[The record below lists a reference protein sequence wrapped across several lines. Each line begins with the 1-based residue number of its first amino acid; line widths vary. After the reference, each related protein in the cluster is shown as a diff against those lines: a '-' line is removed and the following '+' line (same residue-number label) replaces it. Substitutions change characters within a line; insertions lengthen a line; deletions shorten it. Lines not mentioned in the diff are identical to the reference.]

1 MFDPFES
8 LSGTQQPV
16 DGSVPKYRSAAVA
29 RMLCMPVSTLRIWER
44 RYRVTSPTT
53 TPSGHRLYSAAEV
66 QRLALLKQLTG
77 VGHAIGSIANL
88 DMVGLRRVAA
98 THMQSMNMA
107 QPVADATVPWSVA
120 VVGDGLV
127 QRLQRPELVRQ
138 LGRRIEVAVSF
149 GGIAEAAQGRCERP
163 VDTLLVQ
170 AAGLHLKWLPQLQK
184 AIDILSVRHVLVCYG
199 YGTKLAINAFEALGV
214 VLLRSASVD
223 RDLAKVLCNIEAQ
236 ASTESASEQNA
247 SAENLLNSS
256 VQQLAMIKRPDG
268 SKSQEISA
276 TDESLFAALVNTDPP
291 APSRYHPAT
300 LVEMAS
306 LSTTL
311 SCECPGHVAQL
322 LTLLTEFET
331 YSAECVQLYRTDAD
345 VHTYLQYTAGRA
357 RELFEAA
364 LERLAL
370 HEGIILSA

>member
-184 AIDILSVRHVLVCYG
+184 AIDILSARHVLVCYG
-199 YGTKLAINAFEALGV
+199 YGTKLAINAFEAVGV

-236 ASTESASEQNA
+236 ASIESPSEQNA
-247 SAENLLNSS
+247 SAENLLNNC
-256 VQQLAMIKRPDG
+256 VQQLAMTKRTDG
-268 SKSQEISA
+268 SKSQEISPA
-276 TDESLFAALVNTDPP
+276 DESLFAALVNTDPP

>member
-184 AIDILSVRHVLVCYG
+184 AIDILSVSHVLVCYG
-199 YGTKLAINAFEALGV
+199 YGTKLAINAFEAIGV

-247 SAENLLNSS
+247 LAENLLNSS
-256 VQQLAMIKRPDG
+256 VQQLAMTERTDG
-268 SKSQEISA
+268 SKSQEISP

>member
-8 LSGTQQPV
+8 LSGKQQSV

-44 RYRVTSPTT
+44 RYRVTSPTK
-53 TPSGHRLYSAAEV
+53 TPSGHRLYSAVEV
-66 QRLALLKQLTG
+66 QRLALLKQLTS
-77 VGHAIGSIANL
+77 VGHAIGSIAKL

-98 THMQSMNMA
+98 THMQSMNIA
-107 QPVADATVPWSVA
+107 QPAADATVPWPVA
-120 VVGDGLV
+120 VIGDGMV

-138 LGRRIEVAVSF
+138 LGRRIEVVVSF
-149 GGIAEAAQGRCERP
+149 GDIAEAAQGRCERP

-170 AAGLHLKWLPQLQK
+170 AAGLHLNWLPELQK
-184 AIDILSVRHVLVCYG
+184 VIAILEARHVLVCYG
-199 YGTKLAINAFEALGV
+199 YGAKLAINAFEAIGV
-214 VLLRSASVD
+214 VLLRSSSVERELVRTLD
-223 RDLAKVLCNIEAQ
+223 NIQTQIFAG
-236 ASTESASEQNA
+236 SASDQNA
-247 SAENLLNSS
+247 LTENLLNSS
-256 VQQLAMIKRPDG
+256 VQQLAMTVTADEAKN
-268 SKSQEISA
+268 QANA
-276 TDESLFAALVNTDPP
+276 TPVEGPFAALVDSDPP

-364 LERLAL
+364 LERLAV